1 LTAIE
6 ALTPSADTFPYYTGA
21 NSAALATLTSYIR
34 TLLDDTTAAAARTTL
49 TLGTGDSPTFTGLT
63 LTGDL
68 SVQGSSTLG
77 NGTAADSVTVNAA
90 TFDYAGLG
98 TRIKGDFSN
107 ATRANRAM
115 FQDRTTNNQTQVSAL
130 PNGTSTSALFAVYGG
145 SDPDNTNF
153 GQFIANATNVA
164 INSSFAGTGVQQPL
178 AFQIAGTSY
187 VILGTG
193 GNLGL
198 GVGPTTIPARLSIL
212 GSNSATTNDLTF
224 TSDASGNYRNGI
236 ATEFSA
242 VVASG
247 NKLHFLLSDATAT
260 GQASILSMQGDGA
273 IILNVAGAIR
283 RNVSNS
289 FLDLQS
295 GADGL
300 GGLIRLIGSGSSSL
314 ARIQQGSGLATT
326 QLEVKD
332 GAFEFSG
339 TNNSPLRAGDGTAA
353 APTVLVPVCWQY
365 RQRHVPVGVR

>member
-1 LTAIE
+1 MHNSPWMPLGGALSGELPVPSLSSAALTAIE
-6 ALTPSADTFPYYTGA
+6 ALTPAADLLPYFTGA
-21 NSAALATLTSYIR
+21 TSAALATFTAYAR
-34 TLLDDTTAAAARTTL
+34 TLVDDVDAATARTTL
-49 TLGTGDSPTFTGLT
+49 VLGTGDSPTFTGLT
-63 LTGDL
+63 LTGNL
-68 SVQGSSTLG
+68 SVQGNATLG
-77 NGTAADSVTVNAA
+77 DAAADSVTVNAA

-314 ARIQQGSGLATT
+314 ARIQQGSWT
-326 QLEVKD
+326 
-332 GAFEFSG
+332 S
-339 TNNSPLRAGDGTAA
+339 NNAA
-353 APTVLVPVCWQY
+353 RSQGWGIRV
-365 RQRHVPVGVR
+365 